1 MRQAPSEELLRP
13 TRPSRRG
20 ETAPTLRAGGTV
32 PTSRR
37 IMSHSTLGEDLWS
50 STRMGTGSFDERSHR
65 RFGRFG
71 LAFAIG
77 RYGVPYARS
86 STGVSFLA
94 VILSLA
100 RRAPSAH
107 GTLPRWSSDSKQLGV
122 AGIGAVAGSWP
133 VLLSSS
139 PAVSRAPGCLV
150 TARSSLIRHQPA
162 RRWRRS

>member
-65 RFGRFG
+65 RSGRFG

-77 RYGVPYARS
+77 RYVRALCQIQHGCVFSRCDVVARATRAIS
-86 STGVSFLA
+86 P
-94 VILSLA
+94 
-100 RRAPSAH
+100 RR
-107 GTLPRWSSDSKQLGV
+107 V
-122 AGIGAVAGSWP
+122 AA
-133 VLLSSS
+133 
-139 PAVSRAPGCLV
+139 LV
-150 TARSSLIRHQPA
+150 E
-162 RRWRRS
+162 